1 MGVPGPVSSAASTGV
16 NQLIRLGQA
25 SMVTTAQDVI
35 TDVTTRAA
43 RGDGGAKQLAESFV
57 PGPVRSTQRAIL
69 TPADGASAPRR
80 SRPSP
85 PPWLHPF
92 GPAPAPTRTHDR

>member
-43 RGDGGAKQLAESFV
+43 RGDGGAKQLDESFV
-57 PGPVRSTQRAIL
+57 PGPVRSTQRAIP
-69 TPADGASAPRR
+69 TPAAGASAPRR
-80 SRPSP
+80 
-85 PPWLHPF
+85 
-92 GPAPAPTRTHDR
+92 